1 MIDFVTLFLSNRLDY
16 KRSLYCIK
24 YYRNIVRSGLFDEK
38 FYTETYGDVS
48 GDPLTHYLVKGY
60 LEGKF
65 PSLEFDPDFYNIAYP
80 DVRRENINPLLHYI
94 AYGKNEGKIIQK
106 SFSIRRKEEIQ
117 ETNLAFLSNY
127 DFDNEPLVSIIILNR
142 DGVDHLKRLFKD
154 FDRKT
159 NYSNYEIIV
168 VDNAS
173 KDESVSYLKSLDLPI
188 TIIEN
193 DVNVSFSKG
202 NNDAAKIANGEYL
215 LLLNNDIEP
224 TYGWLNEMVGTIFHN
239 DNVAAV
245 GAKLIFPFYFSAN
258 RALSFKIQHSG
269 DIFAERMRP
278 CCVYAINKS
287 NSKLDIFDNS
297 LTGNNLCVA
306 VTGAVMLVNKEI
318 YLELGGLDEEYVYGL
333 EDVDFCLKLHE
344 SNHDVIFAGN
354 AVLFHHESSTRV
366 KSESYFRN
374 DKHNYSVFW
383 DNWGQYLSKHMLLN
397 KLRGDKFFTEKNLK
411 ITIISNK
418 DDDLISDI
426 SGKFRNLNYT
436 VEIIADL
443 NNNYIGN
450 STDILLSFTDE
461 YDLNKMIARDDIVK
475 IIVNDGKLDISDYDL
490 SLSFNQ
496 DIPADIIIKND
507 FTQDFCRNLEEIIND
522 SYEF

>member
-1 MIDFVTLFLSNRLDY
+1 MIDFTNLFLSNRLDY
-16 KRSLYCIK
+16 KKSLHYIK
-24 YYRNIVRSGLFDEK
+24 YYKDVVSSGLFDEK
-38 FYTETYGDVS
+38 FYTETYDDVS

-60 LEGKF
+60 SEGKL
-65 PSLEFDPDFYNIAYP
+65 PSLNFDPDFYYIAYP
-80 DVRRENINPLLHYI
+80 DVKRENLNPLLHYV

-106 SFSIRRKEEIQ
+106 SFSIRRKREIQ

-127 DFDNEPLVSIIILNR
+127 DFDYEPLVSIIILNR
-142 DGVDHLKRLFKD
+142 DGIDHLKRLFRD
-154 FDRKT
+154 FDKKT

-173 KDESVSYLKSLDLPI
+173 EDESVNYLKSLDLPI

-224 TYGWLNEMVGTIFHN
+224 TYGWLNELMGTALYN
-239 DNVAAV
+239 DDVAAV
-245 GAKLIFPFYFSAN
+245 GAKLVFPFYFSAN
-258 RALSFKIQHSG
+258 RNHSFKIQHSG

-297 LTGNNLCVA
+297 LTQNNPCVA
-306 VTGAVMLVNKEI
+306 VTGAVMLVNKDV

-344 SNHDVIFAGN
+344 NNHGVLFAGN
-354 AVLFHHESSTRV
+354 ALLFHHESSTRV
-366 KSESYFRN
+366 KSESYFKN

-383 DNWGQYLSKHMLLN
+383 NNWGQYLSKHLLLD
-397 KLRGDKFFTEKNLK
+397 KLKGSKFFTEKNLK
-411 ITIISNK
+411 ITIISNENN
-418 DDDLISDI
+418 
-426 SGKFRNLNYT
+426 NLLPDVAKGLGSLDYT
-436 VEIIADL
+436 VEIITDF

-450 STDILLSFTDE
+450 STDILISFTDK

-475 IIVNDGKLDISDYDL
+475 IIVNDGNLDVSGYDL
-490 SLSFNQ
+490 SLSFNP
-496 DIPADIIIKND
+496 DVSADIIIKND
-507 FTQDFCRNLEEIIND
+507 FTKDFCCNLEEIING